1 MSALLSAQ
9 GLSIGYGKKVVGD
22 RIDVDLY
29 ANEILALLG
38 PNGSGKSTLL
48 NWMIGA
54 LPAAFH
60 ADGELWLNDERR
72 DHLPTEQRGMAIL
85 LQAPLLFAHL
95 SVGQNLLLAI
105 PARYGNLSQRRER
118 AEAALAQAE
127 LSDFYHRDPATLSGG
142 QQARV
147 SVLRALLCKPQAL
160 LLDEP
165 FSALD
170 HDLRGRFREFVF
182 AHIAQAD
189 IPVLMVSH
197 DPQDVP
203 ANGRIIHLNQ
213 DGYHD

>member
-1 MSALLSAQ
+1 MLEVKNAAIYRDDKAMFAPLSFRVAA
-9 GLSIGYGKKVVGD
+9 GEV
-22 RIDVDLY
+22 
-29 ANEILALLG
+29 LALMG
-38 PNGSGKSTLL
+38 PSGSGKSSLL

-54 LPAAFH
+54 LPEALRG
-60 ADGELWLNDERR
+60 DGELWLNDERR
-72 DHLPTEQRGMAIL
+72 DHLPTEQRRMAIL

-105 PARYGNLSQRRER
+105 PGRYGSLSQRRER
-118 AEAALAQAE
+118 AKAALAQAE

-147 SVLRALLCKPQAL
+147 SVLRALLCEPQAL

-165 FSALD
+165 FSSLD

>member
-1 MSALLSAQ
+1 MLEVKNAAIYRDDKALFTPLSFRVAADE
-9 GLSIGYGKKVVGD
+9 V
-22 RIDVDLY
+22 
-29 ANEILALLG
+29 LALMG
-38 PNGSGKSTLL
+38 PSGSGKSTLL

-105 PARYGNLSQRRER
+105 PAQHGNLGQRRER
-118 AEAALAQAE
+118 AKAALEQAE
-127 LSDFYHRDPATLSGG
+127 LGGFYHRDPATLSGG

-147 SVLRALLCKPQAL
+147 SVLRALLCEPQAL
-160 LLDEP
+160 FLDEP

-170 HDLRGRFREFVF
+170 HDLRSRFREFVF
-182 AHIAQAD
+182 TQVAQAN

-213 DGYHD
+213 DDYHD